1 MAEIVSSWL
10 DESAPIAIRRATHA
24 DCDGILRCLRSAFA
38 PYQSNYTP
46 AAYQDTI
53 LTPETL
59 RRRLQEMCVLV
70 AVTNSGI
77 VGTLA
82 YGVMTGGNGH
92 LRGMAVIPEW
102 HGRGIAKRLLD
113 QAELELRASQCRRC
127 TLNTTTPLQRAI
139 AFYRSNGYVATE
151 KQDDFFGMPL
161 VEYSKQL

>member
-1 MAEIVSSWL
+1 LAEIVSSWL

>member
-1 MAEIVSSWL
+1 LAEIVPAWL
-10 DESAPIAIRRATHA
+10 EESARIVIRRATDR

-38 PYQSNYTP
+38 PYQSSYTP

-70 AVTNSGI
+70 AVANSEI

-82 YGVMTGGNGH
+82 YNVRSRGDGH
-92 LRGMAVIPEW
+92 LRGMAVIAEW
-102 HGRGIAKRLLD
+102 QSRGIAKQLLD
-113 QAELELRASQCRRC
+113 RAELELRASRCRRC
-127 TLNTTTPLQRAI
+127 TLNTTAPLQRAI
-139 AFYRSNGYVATE
+139 SFYRSNGYRATE

-161 VEYSKQL
+161 FEYSKQL